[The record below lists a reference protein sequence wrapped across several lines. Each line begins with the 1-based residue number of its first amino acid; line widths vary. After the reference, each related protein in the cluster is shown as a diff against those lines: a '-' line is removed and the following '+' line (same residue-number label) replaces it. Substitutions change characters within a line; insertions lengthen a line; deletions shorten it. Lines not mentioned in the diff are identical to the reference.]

1 MITGIGDY
9 SGENA
14 HFTGILFGLSA
25 AVLYA
30 SVILMNKFIKNVEG
44 IPRTLLQFCAAILV
58 LFPYVLFT
66 SGINLPLLQGKGL
79 LSLLIVGIV
88 HTGMNYC
95 IYFSTL
101 KELPGQKA
109 AILSYLDPLTA
120 VVVSVVVLGE
130 SISFL
135 QLVGGLCI
143 LGFTLWNELS
153 S

>member
-1 MITGIGDY
+1 MITGIGDF

-30 SVILMNKFIKNVEG
+30 SVILMNKFIKSVEG

-58 LFPYVLFT
+58 LFPYVFFT